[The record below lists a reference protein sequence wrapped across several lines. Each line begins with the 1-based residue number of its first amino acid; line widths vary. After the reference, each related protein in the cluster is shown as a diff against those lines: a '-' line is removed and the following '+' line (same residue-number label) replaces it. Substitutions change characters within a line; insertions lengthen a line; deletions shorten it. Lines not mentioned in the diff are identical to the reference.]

1 MLVSAT
7 ADTRVVI
14 HRALVVTACTC
25 SLLLLVSFALFAR
38 DQVSAGSKH
47 QQGLLVAST
56 PGSPAPATHPKG
68 QPRRFI
74 DGAASALTSPFHSI
88 VASDSDWVNHGIPTI
103 FALVAFGG
111 GLGFMARYSRG
122 VA

>member
-1 MLVSAT
+1 MLVSAP
-7 ADTRVVI
+7 ADTRLVF
-14 HRALVVTACTC
+14 HRVLVWTACAC
-25 SLLLLVSFALFAR
+25 SLLLVASFALFAD

-47 QQGLLVAST
+47 QQRLLVASAPGT
-56 PGSPAPATHPKG
+56 PAALAHPKS

-74 DGAASALTSPFHSI
+74 DGAAALLTSPFGSI

-111 GLGFMARYSRG
+111 GIGFLARYSRG
-122 VA
+122 RA